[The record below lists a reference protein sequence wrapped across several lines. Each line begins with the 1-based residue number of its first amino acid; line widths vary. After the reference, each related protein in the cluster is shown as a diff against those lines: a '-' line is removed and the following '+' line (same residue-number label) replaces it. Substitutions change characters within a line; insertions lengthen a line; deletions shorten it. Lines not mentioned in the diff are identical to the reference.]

1 MDRGIKT
8 LTELLGPV
16 VVGNPTM
23 MLTSSMSKTQ
33 PNDSG
38 SSKTIQ
44 SFASYVSHE
53 TSDKKMI
60 VPHAPLACSLECGQ
74 DSLNMPMLHVQSTS
88 GQVTAVQTK
97 LHDVKSQHGIHT
109 PNQSVSL
116 VHDIVDTLAS
126 HYTILPDKSCT
137 NQGRKKL
144 Y

>member
-1 MDRGIKT
+1 
-8 LTELLGPV
+8 
-16 VVGNPTM
+16 
-23 MLTSSMSKTQ
+23 
-33 PNDSG
+33 
-38 SSKTIQ
+38 
-44 SFASYVSHE
+44 
-53 TSDKKMI
+53 MI

>member
-1 MDRGIKT
+1 
-8 LTELLGPV
+8 
-16 VVGNPTM
+16 
-23 MLTSSMSKTQ
+23 
-33 PNDSG
+33 
-38 SSKTIQ
+38 
-44 SFASYVSHE
+44 
-53 TSDKKMI
+53 MI
-60 VPHAPLACSLECGQ
+60 VPRASLACCLECGQ

-88 GQVTAVQTK
+88 GQVTVVQTK
-97 LHDVKSQHGIHT
+97 LQHVRSQHGIHT